1 MVLAYLDIHRTQ
13 AAIEHATPPIVFV
26 KAGNLS
32 YWQDNTSHAVAL
44 AGYDDEAVYLNDP
57 AFATVRSL
65 GADVA
70 LNANFYV
77 WPESQRGRDPQGTSR
92 SVTDRKHLH
101 QRGTHGIQNLIDA
114 IAGWVATQ
122 LTAA

>member
-65 GADVA
+65 GAD
-70 LNANFYV
+70 
-77 WPESQRGRDPQGTSR
+77 
-92 SVTDRKHLH
+92 RKHLH